1 MPYSGIP
8 APRYTSPYDW
18 SILAVGVN
26 TAFALA
32 ESGRHD
38 ERVKPSYTHFF
49 FTHILTR
56 AIFPFGSA
64 RVSGRNKIFKDA
76 YKICPSLF
84 PPFFAVPPTFFSRLL
99 WPARA
104 RGVFWKPPMSSPTH
118 ITKQLWT
125 HGIQTFSR
133 VSSTYRV
140 LACKQQTY

>member
-84 PPFFAVPPTFFSRLL
+84 PPFFAVLPTFFLSSALTSESE
-99 WPARA
+99 
-104 RGVFWKPPMSSPTH
+104 RGILKTTH
-118 ITKQLWT
+118 VQPHPYHKTTLDPWHPDFFASFIN
-125 HGIQTFSR
+125 
-133 VSSTYRV
+133 V
-140 LACKQQTY
+140 